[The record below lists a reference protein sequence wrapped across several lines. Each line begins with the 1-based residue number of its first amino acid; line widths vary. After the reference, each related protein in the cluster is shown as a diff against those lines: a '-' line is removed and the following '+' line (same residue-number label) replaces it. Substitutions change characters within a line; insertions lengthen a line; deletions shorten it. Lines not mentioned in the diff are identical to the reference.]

1 MKYKWTNS
9 TLKFKMSII
18 LLCIIMGGVIL
29 TSIYGIKKLSEKY
42 AITSWWHLAA
52 IDGIP
57 IETLS
62 KRDDSPLSQNMIN
75 IEKNG
80 NVVYERSYKKSEK
93 IATAKFTSSDLSCL
107 KKSKF
112 TNRNNSKVISVDQN
126 EDSLTVY
133 FKDGSAYTFHKG
145 KRKYEKK
152 SVLKSLATSTP
163 SQNFLKMKEEERK
176 NETKSK

>member
-9 TLKFKMSII
+9 TLKFKISII

-152 SVLKSLATSTP
+152 ECFKKFSYINAKSK
-163 SQNFLKMKEEERK
+163 FFK
-176 NETKSK
+176 NERGGKKE